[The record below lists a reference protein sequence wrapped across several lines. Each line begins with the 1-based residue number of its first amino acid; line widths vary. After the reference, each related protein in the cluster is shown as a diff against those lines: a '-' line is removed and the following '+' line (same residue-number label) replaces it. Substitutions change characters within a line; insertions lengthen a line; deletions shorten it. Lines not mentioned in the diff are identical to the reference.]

1 MTTEGKSPLDHATET
16 ADATR
21 SAQFTAIERQTGED
35 PGAREMALTRRP
47 RAEDPA
53 LRAKRFVEVERRGEG

>member
-1 MTTEGKSPLDHATET
+1 MSSEGKSPLDHVTET

-21 SAQFTAIERQTGED
+21 SAQFAAIGRQTGED
-35 PGAREMALTRRP
+35 PGAKEMALTRRP

-53 LRAKRFVEVERRGEG
+53 QRARRFVEVERRGEG